1 MRSFIGK
8 FIGDRNFYRKV
19 MVVTLPIML
28 QNVITNFVSLLDNI
42 MVGQIGTEQ
51 MTGVSIVNQL
61 LFVFNLCIFGSVA
74 GPGIFSA
81 QFFGKGDS
89 EGVRHCFRAKIIVG
103 MAISVVFIGAIVP
116 WHNQLISL
124 FIHEGQENLDMTA
137 TLNYGKQYMWIML
150 AGLPAFAIS
159 NCYASSLRECGET
172 VVPMK
177 VGVLAVAVNCAL
189 NYALIFGMFGA
200 PELGVRGAAIATVVS
215 RYVEVGALILW
226 THCNKAKNQFIVGA
240 YKSLRIPKD
249 LALDIIRKGAPL
261 LLNETLWSA
270 GMTIL
275 NQCYSTRGLEVVSA
289 VNISSTV
296 SNLFFCAFFA
306 FGNAVSIIV
315 GQLLGAGQPER
326 ARDEDRKLITCSVIT
341 SSAFGIILF
350 LTAHLIPEIYK
361 TTDMVKDI
369 AATFLMINALFMP
382 VNGFVHTVYFT
393 LRCGGKTIITFLF
406 DSAFTWA
413 ICVPLA
419 FVLSRFTTLG
429 VIPIFL
435 AVYSCDLIKVVVGS
449 ILLKKGSWINNLVAG
464 K

>member
-1 MRSFIGK
+1 MRNFLSK
-8 FIGDRNFYRKV
+8 FIGDRNFYRRV

-61 LFVFNLCIFGSVA
+61 LFVFNLCIFGGVA

-81 QFFGKGDS
+81 QFFGKGDTD
-89 EGVRHCFRAKIIVG
+89 GVRHSFRAKIIVG
-103 MAISVVFIGAIVP
+103 IVVSVAFIGALIP
-116 WHNQLISL
+116 WHDQLISL

-150 AGLPAFAIS
+150 VGLPAFAIS

-177 VGVLAVAVNCAL
+177 VGVLAVVVNCVL
-189 NYALIFGMFGA
+189 NYVLIFGMLGA
-200 PELGVRGAAIATVVS
+200 PALGVQGAAIATVVS
-215 RYVEVGALILW
+215 RYIEVGALIWW
-226 THCNKAKNQFIVGA
+226 THRNKAKNPFIVGA
-240 YKSLRIPKD
+240 YKTLRIPKA
-249 LALDIIRKGAPL
+249 LALDILRKGAPL
-261 LLNETLWSA
+261 LINEALWSA
-270 GMTIL
+270 GMTML
-275 NQCYSTRGLEVVSA
+275 NQSYSTRGLEVVSA

-306 FGNAVSIIV
+306 FGNAVSIMV
-315 GQLLGAGQPER
+315 GQLLGAGQTER

-341 SSAFGIILF
+341 SSIFGIVLF
-350 LTAHLIPEIYK
+350 FTAHLIPQMYN

-369 AATFLMINALFMP
+369 AANFLMINAIFMP

-406 DSAFTWA
+406 DSAFTWS

-419 FVLSRFTTLG
+419 FVLSRFTALG

-435 AVYSCDLIKVVVGS
+435 SVYSCDLIKVVVGS